1 MVRKSNRLKKL
12 KGIYKDED
20 FNKVYS
26 QLNGRAILLIVIINN
41 NCKECEKLVRFT
53 QQLENGFIDKLPQ
66 LVMLYGHSTMP
77 LEPSQ
82 DRSNE
87 KQDSKNEN
95 DDQKD
100 EEKILGNSSDIAWHK
115 IPGGHGYCFFLSETE
130 QTIYQ
135 DVFDHDDF
143 GKSVLDNLRRFKS
156 SIRTLAGLSAKRKF
170 IDSKGTGII
179 VETNSSTTQE
189 NIIALE
195 EKIKIFKD
203 KIKIPVYF
211 CKGIAQ
217 EMSLISRGEIKLKN
231 KGLNIEKFLRKVAK

>member
-1 MVRKSNRLKKL
+1 MARKSNRIRKL
-12 KGIYKDED
+12 KGVYKDED

-26 QLNGRAILLIVIINN
+26 QLNGRAMLLIVIINN
-41 NCKECEKLVRFT
+41 NCEECEKLVRFT
-53 QQLENGFIDKLPQ
+53 QQLEDGFIDKLPQ

-77 LEPSQ
+77 LQASR

-95 DDQKD
+95 DEEKN
-100 EEKILGNSSDIAWHK
+100 EEKILGSSIDLAWQK
-115 IPGGHGYCFFLSETE
+115 IPGGHGYCIFLSKTE

-143 GKSVLDNLRRFKS
+143 SKSVLDNLRRFKS

-170 IDSKGTGII
+170 IDNKGTGII
-179 VETNSSTTQE
+179 IETNGSTTQE
-189 NIIALE
+189 IIIELE

-217 EMSLISRGEIKLKN
+217 EISLISRGEIKSKN
-231 KGLNIEKFLRKVAK
+231 KGLNIEKFLRKIAK